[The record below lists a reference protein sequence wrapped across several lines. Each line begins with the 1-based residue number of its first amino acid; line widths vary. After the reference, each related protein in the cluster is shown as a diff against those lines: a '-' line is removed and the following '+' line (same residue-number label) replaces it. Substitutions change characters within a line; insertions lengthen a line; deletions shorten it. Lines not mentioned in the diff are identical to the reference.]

1 MDKTEIRRRDFLK
14 TIGLGSLIIGSSL
27 SASKVLGKTAN
38 GFIVENQDEYGD
50 LPVEILT
57 KEGVYEYDQDVIK
70 NMEQRMNIFSRN
82 VWDPVR
88 HAEIQKALD
97 EQGGKST
104 FEIHLKDHEG
114 KLPNQSRL
122 DYALMQAAWATSYTD
137 PFYDWETRSE
147 AIKEL
152 ASFGK
157 WNPKDIGMNWKEATL
172 ALKHASLF
180 YGASLAGTAILNP
193 LWIYDEYRYG
203 NNINDNSAFE
213 TEQKSEN
220 KAVPTSMKYA
230 IALAFEEDYDGISNS
245 PGRLAS
251 AATGDGYSRM
261 AVTAFKVAEFIRA
274 LGYQAIPSGNG
285 VGLSVPLAIDAGLG
299 ELGRNGILITP
310 KFGPRVRLAKVYTDM
325 PLIPDSP
332 IRFGV
337 KEFCDVCMTCAV
349 DCPSGSISKG
359 EQVWEGKSVSNNNGT
374 LKWYINPEPC
384 FDFNGFSC
392 SNCKRNCPFNK
403 PNNSWLHQLIR
414 ENIKLKMKPL
424 DKLMLSFDQA
434 SGYGEQIPAKDF
446 WKKDGLGSITS
457 REPKI

>member
-1 MDKTEIRRRDFLK
+1 MSKTEIRRRDFLK
-14 TIGLGSLIIGSSL
+14 TIGLSSLALGGL
-27 SASKVLGKTAN
+27 SASKVLGKTTN
-38 GFIVENQDEYGD
+38 GIIVENQNEYGNF
-50 LPVEILT
+50 PVEILT
-57 KEGVYEYDQDVIK
+57 KEEQPYQYNSELIK
-70 NMEQRMNIFSRN
+70 NMKQRMNIFARN
-82 VWDPVR
+82 VWDPIR
-88 HAEIQKALD
+88 HAEMQKAL
-97 EQGGKST
+97 EAQGGRST
-104 FEIHLKDHEG
+104 IEINLEDHHG
-114 KLPNQSRL
+114 KLPNQTRL
-122 DYALMQAAWATSYTD
+122 DYAFMQAAWSTAFTE
-137 PFYDWETRSE
+137 PFYDWETKSD
-147 AIKEL
+147 AIKQM

-157 WNPKDIGMNWKEATL
+157 WNPQDIGMNWLEMTRAV
-172 ALKHASLF
+172 KHASLF
-180 YGASLAGTAILNP
+180 YGASLAGTTILNP
-193 LWIYDEYRYG
+193 LWIYDEYKYG
-203 NNINDNSAFE
+203 NNSNNNSEFE
-213 TEQKSEN
+213 TEEKTANRPIPKS
-220 KAVPTSMKYA
+220 VKYA

-245 PGRLAS
+245 PGRIAS

-261 AVTAFKVAEFIRA
+261 AVTAFKLSEFIRA
-274 LGYQAIPSGNG
+274 LGYNAIPSGNG

-310 KFGPRVRLAKVYTDM
+310 KYGPRVRLAKVYTDM

-337 KEFCDVCMTCAV
+337 KEFCDVCMTCAI
-349 DCPSGSISKG
+349 DCPSGSISKDERG
-359 EQVWEGKSVSNNNGT
+359 WKGKSISNNNGS

-414 ENIKLKMKPL
+414 ENIKLKLKPL

-446 WKKDGLGSITS
+446 WKNDGQASITA